1 MEEIKISVAEDVY
14 KALLTEKK
22 VKESL
27 SDVILR
33 LSAKNLCIEEVVG
46 TQILSRE
53 DWNNVKRELKRVSN
67 LTLKKLASMTPTLQQ
82 QHLYTT

>member
-14 KALLTEKK
+14 KVLLTEKK
-22 VKESL
+22 AKESL

-53 DWNNVKRELKRVSN
+53 DWNNVKRELKRVGLVKN
-67 LTLKKLASMTPTLQQ
+67 
-82 QHLYTT
+82 

>member
-33 LSAKNLCIEEVVG
+33 LSAKNLCIEKVVG

-53 DWNNVKRELKRVSN
+53 DWNNVKLELKRVSN

>member
-22 VKESL
+22 AKESL

-67 LTLKKLASMTPTLQQ
+67 LTLKKLDKEQV
-82 QHLYTT
+82 

>member
-1 MEEIKISVAEDVY
+1 MEEIKISIAEDVY
-14 KALLTEKK
+14 KALLIEKK
-22 VKESL
+22 AKESL

-46 TQILSRE
+46 TKILSRE

-67 LTLKKLASMTPTLQQ
+67 LTLKKLDKEQV
-82 QHLYTT
+82 

>member
-1 MEEIKISVAEDVY
+1 MEEIKISIAEDVY

-22 VKESL
+22 AKESL

-46 TQILSRE
+46 TQILSQE
-53 DWNNVKRELKRVSN
+53 GWNEVKQELKKASN
-67 LTLKKLASMTPTLQQ
+67 F
-82 QHLYTT
+82 

>member
-1 MEEIKISVAEDVY
+1 MEEIKISVAENVY

-22 VKESL
+22 AKESL

-67 LTLKKLASMTPTLQQ
+67 LTLKKLDKEQV
-82 QHLYTT
+82 